1 MPDAVAN
8 AALALAHR
16 LRPKHT
22 HVSIAHL
29 VERFLEARAMDPL
42 ERHLAWFGT
51 ATPDAARAL
60 LAPELRAALGA
71 GEERG
76 YLRDFA
82 ARASEARLPGWPERP
97 GLMVWQLLDFDLY
110 LGGGLLT
117 KVDRCTMAHSV
128 ESRAPF
134 LRHSLIRFALGLPED
149 AKLRG
154 KTGKRALKLAAR
166 GLLPRA
172 ILARR
177 KQGFSPPF
185 SVWARGPLRGLVE
198 ARLAPERI
206 RRAGVLDVEAARR
219 VLEDH
224 VAGRTERGRT
234 LWTLLSLQMWAE
246 RWAMGGGS
254 GG

>member
-1 MPDAVAN
+1 
-8 AALALAHR
+8 
-16 LRPKHT
+16 
-22 HVSIAHL
+22 
-29 VERFLEARAMDPL
+29 
-42 ERHLAWFGT
+42 
-51 ATPDAARAL
+51 
-60 LAPELRAALGA
+60 
-71 GEERG
+71 
-76 YLRDFA
+76 
-82 ARASEARLPGWPERP
+82 
-97 GLMVWQLLDFDLY
+97 MVWQLLDFDLY

-154 KTGKRALKLAAR
+154 KTGKRALRLAAR

-198 ARLAPERI
+198 AWLAPERI

-246 RWAMGGGS
+246 RWVS
-254 GG
+254 GDPPGA